1 MNVYDFDNTLYK
13 GESMIHLF
21 LFYLK
26 KYPRLLKYF
35 PGVMKV
41 LKRYK
46 KGEVTINDM
55 VERYAP
61 AIADET
67 ASVLDVEND
76 PKEFWDKY
84 QKNIK
89 PFYKDLQLPDDVII
103 TASPDYT
110 MKEICRRLGIKN
122 LICSEFDVEKNVL
135 TFMCLK
141 ENKVVGFRKKYP
153 DTEIENFYTDSP
165 ENDQPLID
173 ISKHAYLVKGNKISK
188 IK

>member
-13 GESMIHLF
+13 GESMVDLF

-26 KYPRLLKYF
+26 KNPGLIKYF
-35 PGVMKV
+35 TGVMKV

-55 VERYAP
+55 VEKYAP
-61 AIADET
+61 VVSKET
-67 ASVLDVEND
+67 EKILDAEND
-76 PKEFWDKY
+76 PKEFWDKH

-89 PFYKDLQLPDDVII
+89 PFYKSLQQPDDVII

-110 MKEICRRLGIKN
+110 MREICRRLGINN
-122 LICSEFDVEKNVL
+122 LICSEFDIEKNKL

-141 ENKVVGFRKKYP
+141 ENKVKAFRERYP

-165 ENDQPLID
+165 ANDKPLID
-173 ISKHAYLVKGNKISK
+173 ISKHAFLVEGNKITK